1 MSRRHIAPI
10 NHTSA
15 PGMGQRLEGR
25 KNGGKDRAYTPKD
38 VLNGTIHDINAYQAA
53 TERRQKRAEKRL
65 AREGK

>member
-10 NHTSA
+10 NHASA

-25 KNGGKDRAYTPKD
+25 KNGGKDRAYAPKD
-38 VLNGTIHDINAYQAA
+38 VMDGTIWDVEAYQAA
-53 TERRQKRAEKRL
+53 TERRQRRARRRL